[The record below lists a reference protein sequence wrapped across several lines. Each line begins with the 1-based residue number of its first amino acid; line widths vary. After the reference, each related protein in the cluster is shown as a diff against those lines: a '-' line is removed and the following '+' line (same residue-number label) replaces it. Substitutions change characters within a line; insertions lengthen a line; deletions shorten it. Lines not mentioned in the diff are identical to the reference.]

1 MINYNGTT
9 TFCYYANIE
18 STNTRVQLI
27 SCQKQTRRSRI
38 DTLLIIKLKNL
49 GGRIGCEKYKR
60 KGTFC
65 QIFLNCPY
73 ISTLHSCST

>member
-1 MINYNGTT
+1 MINYNGTA

-38 DTLLIIKLKNL
+38 DTLLITKLKNL
-49 GGRIGCEKYKR
+49 GGRIGCEKY
-60 KGTFC
+60 
-65 QIFLNCPY
+65 
-73 ISTLHSCST
+73 

>member
-27 SCQKQTRRSRI
+27 LSKQTRRSRI
-38 DTLLIIKLKNL
+38 DTLLITKLKNL

-60 KGTFC
+60 KALSAKYF
-65 QIFLNCPY
+65 
-73 ISTLHSCST
+73 

>member
-38 DTLLIIKLKNL
+38 ETSLITKLKNL
-49 GGRIGCEKYKR
+49 GGRIGCENIKGRALSVKY
-60 KGTFC
+60 F
-65 QIFLNCPY
+65 
-73 ISTLHSCST
+73 